1 VTNSVP
7 SSTPPTGD
15 LDRTADR
22 LCQFLMNTFGGAVE
36 LAEPMTTSGR
46 GFDSDI
52 YFVRVVGA
60 SLPEAWS
67 GPLVVRV
74 KTRLDAITEA
84 RYEAEVQDWAANHG
98 FPVPRVLHVFALV
111 SWRTVPHKSSSEHR
125 ATFYSTRSRSSL
137 ARQAPAPS
145 DGRPASSP
153 PSARHKR
160 FQRAATCSAIA
171 STSPA
176 SPRTPSN
183 IRV

>member
-60 SLPEAWS
+60 SLPEA
-67 GPLVVRV
+67 
-74 KTRLDAITEA
+74 
-84 RYEAEVQDWAANHG
+84 
-98 FPVPRVLHVFALV
+98 
-111 SWRTVPHKSSSEHR
+111 
-125 ATFYSTRSRSSL
+125 
-137 ARQAPAPS
+137 
-145 DGRPASSP
+145 
-153 PSARHKR
+153 
-160 FQRAATCSAIA
+160 
-171 STSPA
+171 
-176 SPRTPSN
+176 
-183 IRV
+183 